1 MICFFSSVVRSVIIQ
16 GKLKKLSLFLRLPE
30 LLAIYYKGEYIMAK
44 RFTDSEKWKDPFF
57 EELTKDLK
65 LAWLYLLDDC
75 DHAGIWKKSIKRLN
89 FSLDTNFTEKDLLEA
104 FKERIIVL
112 NSDKWFIPKFITFQY
127 GNDFIKSK
135 QKAVI
140 SAVKILNEN
149 NLIKELD
156 NGLLTL
162 SIPLINPMDTLMDTD
177 TDTVMDKDT
186 DTDKNK
192 ESVKDMDMRM
202 RTGKSLSKEQLNHA
216 FSELESI
223 LK

>member
-1 MICFFSSVVRSVIIQ
+1 
-16 GKLKKLSLFLRLPE
+16 
-30 LLAIYYKGEYIMAK
+30 MAK

-89 FSLDTNFTEKDLLEA
+89 FSLDTSFTEQDLLDA
-104 FKERIIVL
+104 FKERIVIL

-127 GNDFIKSK
+127 GNDFFKSK

-162 SIPLINPMDTLMDTD
+162 SIPLTNPMDTLMDTD
-177 TDTVMDKDT
+177 TDKVKDKVM
-186 DTDKNK
+186 DTDKD
-192 ESVKDMDMRM
+192 SVKDKEMTMRM
-202 RTGKSLSKEQLNHA
+202 RTGKRLSKEQINNA
-216 FSELESI
+216 FREFDEI

>member
-1 MICFFSSVVRSVIIQ
+1 
-16 GKLKKLSLFLRLPE
+16 
-30 LLAIYYKGEYIMAK
+30 MAK

-89 FSLDTNFTEKDLLEA
+89 FSIDTNFTEEDLLKA
-104 FKERIIVL
+104 FKERIVIL

-135 QKAVI
+135 QKAVLSVI
-140 SAVKILNEN
+140 KILNEN

-156 NGLLTL
+156 NGSLTL
-162 SIPLINPMDTLMDTD
+162 SIPLTNPMDTLMDTD
-177 TDTVMDKDT
+177 TDTVKDKDVDTDMVKDSVMNKRTDMRLRMDK
-186 DTDKNK
+186 K
-192 ESVKDMDMRM
+192 
-202 RTGKSLSKEQLNHA
+202 LSKEQL
-216 FSELESI
+216 SEINKELDSI
-223 LK
+223 IN